1 MFETSNK
8 QIKLVKEFCKQ
19 SENEKLKVIETLEQV
34 QELLGFKLYASQL
47 LCINYIFE
55 NLNANHFIQFG
66 IGNGKTLL
74 SITLAVLIAIE
85 TKKSVF
91 IVSKNEHLVQRD
103 IKKYE

>member
-1 MFETSNK
+1 M
-8 QIKLVKEFCKQ
+8 
-19 SENEKLKVIETLEQV
+19 
-34 QELLGFKLYASQL
+34 
-47 LCINYIFE
+47 
-55 NLNANHFIQFG
+55 QFG

-91 IVSKNEHLVQRD
+91 IISKNEHLVQRD